1 MNDLR
6 ILRDRQAAAENALDR
21 QAAAGDQFGSAA
33 MCAITT
39 TVTTYPTSATA
50 FYVCNPELL
59 SGAETE
65 GAAATFTTD
74 TATVVYAS
82 ISAPRFRRRR
92 RRLSFTQPAAAGP
105 SDTTGSSEF

>member
-1 MNDLR
+1 M
-6 ILRDRQAAAENALDR
+6 
-21 QAAAGDQFGSAA
+21 
-33 MCAITT
+33 
-39 TVTTYPTSATA
+39 TTYPTSATA
-50 FYVCNPELL
+50 FYARNPELL

-74 TATVVYAS
+74 TATVVYALNLGTA
-82 ISAPRFRRRR
+82 IPAGRR